1 MWAEGSGPGAAEVAC
16 HGEIFALDAS
26 VEKSTR
32 AANATRRAATKC
44 VLAPTHTQAQSHT
57 HTHIHSLWGVCHICE
72 KYNNSRFMVR
82 NNYSAINSIAS
93 GHGFTF

>member
-57 HTHIHSLWGVCHICE
+57 HTHTYIHSGVFVIFAKSIIIHVLWFGIIT
-72 KYNNSRFMVR
+72 RP
-82 NNYSAINSIAS
+82 
-93 GHGFTF
+93 